1 MDASKLANRDYYVLI
16 DKSGSMS
23 TRDCP
28 GGKTR
33 WSYAEESTEALA
45 RKCNEFDPDGITV
58 VPFSSAYRVYEN
70 TTPEKV
76 ADVFK
81 ENEPIG
87 STNLTDALQ
96 WTFDNH
102 LKQKTNGT
110 LKANGSMV
118 VVITDGQP
126 DDENGV
132 ARSIVNFT
140 KQIPSRDEFG
150 LSFVQIGSD
159 AHARDYLERLDSHLS
174 TEGAKLD
181 IVNAK
186 TMADVEK
193 VGMIE
198 TLLSALTQ

>member
-28 GGKTR
+28 NGKSR
-33 WSYAEESTEALA
+33 WNYAEESTEALA

-81 ENEPIG
+81 ENEPLG

-96 WTFDNH
+96 WTFNKH
-102 LKQKTNGT
+102 LEQKASGT

-132 ARSIVNFT
+132 AKSIVTFT
-140 KQIPSRDEFG
+140 KKIPSRDEFG

-174 TEGAKLD
+174 SEGAALD

-198 TLLSALTQ
+198 TLLAALTQ